1 MMDQKEKL
9 TEDAQQFP
17 TAKSRYQKLENHRRP
32 FLDRARQYAKLTIP
46 MLLPEEGMTAT
57 ASFVKPFQS
66 IGARGAKN
74 LASKIVNALYPPNT
88 SNWRY
93 MLDADAKAF
102 LDNTDPQ
109 KRSKLESALERL
121 ERLVVE
127 RTETRMRRPK
137 LNEAAL
143 QLIVSGN
150 ALLHVTDDGTLRV
163 WRIDSY
169 VVNRDPIGNLLEA
182 LTKEEVSPQTLDPL
196 TQEVCKISNDNVKD
210 DTVEIYTHLKLN
222 GKKYSVYQEINGI
235 EVPGSRGSYPK
246 DACPWLA
253 LRFYAVDGEHYG
265 RSYVEEHVGDL
276 IIHESLSQAITEGT
290 MAASRMLF
298 LVRPGS
304 ATKASVLQKTPN
316 GGVNVGDAGD
326 ISVMQVNKFN
336 DFRVA
341 LDMLQ
346 DKTES
351 LSKAFMLNSSIQRQA
366 ERVTATEVEYS
377 ARELEDT
384 LGGIYSLLSQEL
396 QLPLIRVDLKQL
408 EREGTTLDIPEDVAK
423 PVPIG
428 GLAALGRGNDAD
440 KLKIFAQIATEA
452 QQQTFINWTEY
463 LQRMG
468 TALGVDTA
476 GLVKTPEELQV
487 EQTNAFMAQAG
498 QQVAP
503 QMLDQMLAG
512 QMAQGQPEA
521 LPMA

>member
-1 MMDQKEKL
+1 
-9 TEDAQQFP
+9 
-17 TAKSRYQKLENHRRP
+17 
-32 FLDRARQYAKLTIP
+32 
-46 MLLPEEGMTAT
+46 
-57 ASFVKPFQS
+57 
-66 IGARGAKN
+66 
-74 LASKIVNALYPPNT
+74 
-88 SNWRY
+88 
-93 MLDADAKAF
+93 
-102 LDNTDPQ
+102 
-109 KRSKLESALERL
+109 
-121 ERLVVE
+121 
-127 RTETRMRRPK
+127 
-137 LNEAAL
+137 
-143 QLIVSGN
+143 
-150 ALLHVTDDGTLRV
+150 
-163 WRIDSY
+163 
-169 VVNRDPIGNLLEA
+169 
-182 LTKEEVSPQTLDPL
+182 
-196 TQEVCKISNDNVKD
+196 
-210 DTVEIYTHLKLN
+210 
-222 GKKYSVYQEINGI
+222 
-235 EVPGSRGSYPK
+235 
-246 DACPWLA
+246 
-253 LRFYAVDGEHYG
+253 
-265 RSYVEEHVGDL
+265 
-276 IIHESLSQAITEGT
+276 LSQAITEGT